1 MNTTANGSRQQ
12 VQVPNVT
19 GVELVAATHQLGLL
33 GLVGVPDMSGVDEG
47 GGPWKIGKQE
57 PPAGQWA
64 DPGSHV
70 ILKALSPTV

>member
-1 MNTTANGSRQQ
+1 MNTSGSGNRQQ

-19 GVELVAATHQLGLL
+19 GVELVAATSQLGQLGL
-33 GLVGVPDMSGVDEG
+33 VAVPDMSGLDEH
-47 GGPWKIGKQE
+47 GGPWKVGKQE

-64 DPGSHV
+64 DPGSPV